1 MTNYK
6 TTYFA
11 EITKDNFVMRTK
23 EFNWVDDLL
32 MNVANFIEDI
42 SIDATI
48 EIKQV
53 DRTDVNSDSIV
64 SHYKFYDLY
73 QLKDDVKKLSSI

>member
-1 MTNYK
+1 MTDYK

-23 EFNWVDDLL
+23 EFKWIDDLL
-32 MNVANFIEDI
+32 VNVANFIEDI

-64 SHYKFYDLY
+64 SHYIYY
-73 QLKDDVKKLSSI
+73 NIYELKDYVKKIYH